1 MLQLAQVVEE
11 IRNGNEQG
19 VESLYRSISDCA
31 RAQLF
36 QSVDPQAVED
46 HIQEIL
52 IIVMAAIR
60 SGELR
65 DPHCLMGFVR
75 TVTRRQVAVY
85 IRRAIFR
92 RRRFIS
98 VACASTPVAPLHE
111 SPDARLAV
119 QERVASLRAVLE
131 RLCPRDRELLVR
143 FYFDEQ
149 DSEAICREMNLTP
162 TQFRLYKS
170 RALAKCGELTSRSRR
185 IHSALYHHSTN
196 PIRIA

>member
-1 MLQLAQVVEE
+1 MQLAQVVAE
-11 IRNGNEQG
+11 IRSGNEQG
-19 VESLYRSISDCA
+19 VDALYASVSDCA

-46 HIQEIL
+46 HLQEIL
-52 IIVMAAIR
+52 LIVMAAIR

-65 DPHCLMGFVR
+65 DPLCLMGFVR
-75 TVTRRQVAVY
+75 TVTRRQVAVH

-92 RRRFIS
+92 RRMLVS
-98 VACASTPVAPLHE
+98 VETAHPPAAPYHE
-111 SPDARLAV
+111 SPEARLAV
-119 QERVASLRAVLE
+119 QERVASLQEVLR
-131 RLCPRDRELLVR
+131 RLCARDREILVR

-149 DSEAICREMNLTP
+149 DSESICQEMRLTP

-170 RALAKCGELTSRSRR
+170 RALAKCGELSSRSRR
-185 IHSALYHHSTN
+185 IHSALYNHSTK